1 MSKVE
6 NMIMTAFNNA
16 VKFIKRMYHRD
27 EKKKQESTYIFLYVL
42 KSIVYA
48 TYYIF
53 YPWTSDDPNYYAN
66 P

>member
-27 EKKKQESTYIFLYVL
+27 EKKK
-42 KSIVYA
+42 
-48 TYYIF
+48 
-53 YPWTSDDPNYYAN
+53 
-66 P
+66 